1 MRKAPDF
8 TLLDQDGNSF
18 TLSENLGKKIL
29 LVFYPKD
36 NSLVCTKQLCS
47 YNENFN
53 LFLDKGILVIGISTD
68 SVESHKEF
76 HTKNNLKFTLLSDSE
91 KKVSKA
97 YNSVGIFGM
106 SQRKLLLISETG
118 EILDENYSIPILYR
132 NSDFLFSKLIKKFI
146 DLTFITI
153 IG

>member
-132 NSDFLFSKLIKKFI
+132 NSDFLFSKLIK
-146 DLTFITI
+146 
-153 IG
+153 

>member
-18 TLSENLGKKIL
+18 TLSKYLGKKIL

-53 LFLDKGILVIGISTD
+53 LFLDKEILVIGISTD

-76 HTKNNLKFTLLSDSE
+76 HTNNNLKFTLLSDSE

-97 YNSVGIFGM
+97 YNSVGILGM
-106 SQRKLLLISETG
+106 SQRKLILISETG
-118 EILDENYSIPILYR
+118 EILDENYSIPIFYR
-132 NSDFLFSKLIKKFI
+132 NSDFLFSKLIK
-146 DLTFITI
+146 
-153 IG
+153 